1 MVAGEPIYVNV
12 VIRLP
17 CILHIVKVILFCC
30 RIRQVQCHSD
40 LPNIEAASD
49 SPIIIDFEG
58 LVQVARRSSIFFKDS
73 QHFLGVH
80 LESTDAVVRVGMQPV
95 RKKSQVIFRITAV
108 EEDFQ
113 SDIIAEVLRRGHVQ
127 VPQEYVQVEVL
138 SEDELDEFSL

>member
-1 MVAGEPIYVNV
+1 M
-12 VIRLP
+12 
-17 CILHIVKVILFCC
+17 
-30 RIRQVQCHSD
+30 QCHSD
-40 LPNIEAASD
+40 LPYIEAASD

-58 LVQVARRSSIFFKDS
+58 LVQVARRSSVFVKDS
-73 QHFLGVH
+73 QHLLGVH

-95 RKKSQVIFRITAV
+95 GLKSQVIFRIAAV

-138 SEDELDEFSL
+138 TEDELDEFSL